1 MERCKKKKEGA
12 KKKRS
17 VSGGVEPPI
26 LRLTVA
32 RLNQLGHETE
42 DLFRYFEFLQSFTY
56 QSKYCTR
63 KPVYF

>member
-1 MERCKKKKEGA
+1 MIAYHYFSQPIRTLNLFLLKSKS

-42 DLFRYFEFLQSFTY
+42 DLFYK
-56 QSKYCTR
+56 SKN
-63 KPVYF
+63 